1 MRAQIIQERPVL
13 AHDIGDGLAWNIL
26 HHSLLRSSSEHG
38 IRRQLDIEILL
49 PKQPVHKSEKLDDK
63 LILTQVIPILED
75 DRILRS
81 VGTTEIE

>member
-1 MRAQIIQERPVL
+1 MRTHIIQERPVL
-13 AHDIGDGLAWNIL
+13 AHDVGDSLAWNIL
-26 HHSLLRSSSEHG
+26 HHSLLRSSSEYR

-49 PKQPVHKSEKLDDK
+49 AEQPVHKSEKLDDE
-63 LILTQVIPILED
+63 LILAHIVPVLEN